1 MSAAVNDF
9 LAAAAAAA
17 AAVHSCTD
25 NANDSHGCEDGLDCF
40 LQVTQ
45 PTKPQVSPPVLKQ
58 QQQQL
63 CALLVNWKSIGL
75 QQHAARLNF
84 TGATLCSNLQ
94 RTVLLVIQL
103 KPAL

>member
-63 CALLVNWKSIGL
+63 CALLVN
-75 QQHAARLNF
+75 
-84 TGATLCSNLQ
+84 
-94 RTVLLVIQL
+94 
-103 KPAL
+103 